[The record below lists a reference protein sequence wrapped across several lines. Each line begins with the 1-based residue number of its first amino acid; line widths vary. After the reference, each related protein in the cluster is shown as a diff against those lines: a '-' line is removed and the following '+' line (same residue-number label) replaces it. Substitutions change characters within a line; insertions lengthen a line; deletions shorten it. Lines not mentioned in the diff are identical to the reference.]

1 MSEQKGTPPTA
12 SLRNRT
18 IRTGD
23 TSVEVR
29 AREVRLRAVEYLYR
43 PPHLDAPM
51 ERRLATPEQVLQAAI
66 PDLMFQV
73 TPDGYADMKAK
84 AERILA
90 LWRGER
96 F

>member
-1 MSEQKGTPPTA
+1 MSDAHKATPSV

-23 TSVEVR
+23 TTIEVTEL
-29 AREVRLRAVEYLYR
+29 EVRLRAVEYLYR
-43 PPHLDAPM
+43 PHFAAAM
-51 ERRLATPEQVLQAAI
+51 QRRLASVDEVLQTRI
-66 PDLMFQV
+66 PEEQFQV
-73 TPDGYADMKAK
+73 SASGYADMRAK
-84 AERILA
+84 AERICA